1 MRNKHKKVNINQSEI
16 ANKEPIDVNKNNPGL
31 DADGSSEE
39 KGKLGYLN
47 NDNDRISGN
56 PDGENDRDLDEEH
69 IGHSPLL
76 DK

>member
-1 MRNKHKKVNINQSEI
+1 MKNINRKNS
-16 ANKEPIDVNKNNPGL
+16 KDLGKKPIDENRDNPGL
-31 DADGSSEE
+31 DADGSSEQ

-47 NDNDRISGN
+47 NDNDRKSGN
-56 PDGENDRDLDEEH
+56 PDGENDREWGDDE

>member
-1 MRNKHKKVNINQSEI
+1 MKNIKKKNPKNLG
-16 ANKEPIDVNKNNPGL
+16 KEPIDENRDNPGL